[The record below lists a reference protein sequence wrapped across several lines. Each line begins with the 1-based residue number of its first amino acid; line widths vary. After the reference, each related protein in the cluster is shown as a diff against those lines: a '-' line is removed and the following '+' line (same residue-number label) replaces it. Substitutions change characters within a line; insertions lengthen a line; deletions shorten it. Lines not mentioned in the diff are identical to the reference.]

1 MINAVRRAVRL
12 AVPALLVCSTGA
24 PGGALSA
31 QSSQVEEPAIALA
44 PARTPFGVGE
54 RLEYEVRFGPVRV
67 GSGSLSVEGI
77 DTVRSRQVWYTQFR
91 IKGGTFLY
99 KVNDVAESWFDTH
112 TFSTLRYRQDYSE
125 GGRKRNV
132 TFEIFPE
139 RATFRYGEEPE
150 QESVPAPLDETS
162 FLYFVRTIPL
172 EVGKTYDFNRY
183 FRPDRNPVRLK
194 VLRRERIRVPAGT
207 FDAIVLQPI
216 IKTPGIFSQ
225 NGNAQVWLSDDSSR
239 MMLQMKSNLSF
250 GSINLYL
257 KSFRLGKE
265 GGVGGIRV
273 AK

>member
-1 MINAVRRAVRL
+1 MINAVRWAVRL
-12 AVPALLVCSTGA
+12 AVPALLVCSPGA
-24 PGGALSA
+24 PGGSLSA
-31 QSSQVEEPAIALA
+31 QSSGVEDPTTAMT
-44 PARTPFGVGE
+44 PPRTPFGVGE

-77 DTVRSRQVWYTQFR
+77 DTLRSRQVWYTQFR

-99 KVNDVAESWFDTH
+99 KVNDLAESWFDTH
-112 TFSTLRYRQDYSE
+112 TFSSLRYRQDFSE

-150 QESVPAPLDETS
+150 QQSVPAPLDETS

-273 AK
+273 TK

>member
-1 MINAVRRAVRL
+1 MKVRASAFAMLAAMAVLCLSA
-12 AVPALLVCSTGA
+12 AIVPARGAQEPTLVSKDA
-24 PGGALSA
+24 PGIMASA
-31 QSSQVEEPAIALA
+31 SPK
-44 PARTPFGVGE
+44 RPFGVGE

-67 GSGSLSVEGI
+67 GSGSLSVEAI
-77 DTVRSRQVWYTQFR
+77 DTLRNREVWYTNFR

-99 KVNDVAESWFDTH
+99 KVDDVAESWFDTR
-112 TFSTLRYRQDYSE
+112 TFSSLRYKQDYSE
-125 GGRKRNV
+125 GGRKRKV

-139 RATFRYGEEPE
+139 RSTYKYEGEPE
-150 QESVPAPLDETS
+150 QPSVAFPLDETS

-172 EVGKTYDFNRY
+172 EVGKTYDYNRY

-207 FDAIVLQPI
+207 FDAVVVQPI

-225 NGNAQVWLSDDSSR
+225 NGNAQVWLSDDANR

-257 KSFRLGKE
+257 KSFRLGKP
-265 GGVGGIRV
+265 
-273 AK
+273 

>member
-1 MINAVRRAVRL
+1 MRGSL
-12 AVPALLVCSTGA
+12 
-24 PGGALSA
+24 LSA
-31 QSSQVEEPAIALA
+31 TIWVAMGVFGATAGSAESLAFQSAIPAIPAAMSPA
-44 PARTPFGVGE
+44 PEKTPFGVGE

-67 GSGSLSVEGI
+67 GSGSLSVEAI
-77 DTVRSRQVWYTQFR
+77 DTLRNHPVWYTTLR
-91 IKGGTFLY
+91 IRGGTFLY
-99 KVNDVAESWFDTH
+99 KVDDVYESWFDTR
-112 TFSTLRYRQDYSE
+112 TFSSLRFAQDSHQ
-125 GGRKRNV
+125 GGRTRKA

-139 RATFRYGEEPE
+139 RATFRWGDEEE
-150 QESVPAPLDETS
+150 QPSVANPLDETS

-207 FDAIVLQPI
+207 FDAVVIQPI

-225 NGNAQVWLSDDSSR
+225 NGNAQVWLSDDANR

-257 KSFRLGKE
+257 KSFRLGKP
-265 GGVGGIRV
+265 
-273 AK
+273 